1 MDDTGETFKVE
12 FDVPVPVTLDPEF
25 HNMAWDHALKTAHE
39 KGVIPVG
46 PIHIETELIKV
57 EVSGSLVEGQPMRVQ
72 QMMQA
77 LGLPEEFVRVT
88 ATMMVGSRLD
98 ID

>member
-1 MDDTGETFKVE
+1 MDSGETLKVE
-12 FDVPVPVTLDPEF
+12 FDVPVQVTLDPEF

-57 EVSGSLVEGQPMRVQ
+57 ELGGSLVEGQPMRVQ
-72 QMMQA
+72 SMMHA
-77 LGLPEEFVRVT
+77 LGLPEEFVHVT
-88 ATMMVGSRLD
+88 ATMMIGSRLD